1 MIVALSLVEIDMLFS
16 FSSETE
22 GRWGARAGGG
32 AEMKMMSH
40 LHSAVDMKKLWLSVD
55 R

>member
-32 AEMKMMSH
+32 GCGNEN
-40 LHSAVDMKKLWLSVD
+40 AVDMKKLWLSVD